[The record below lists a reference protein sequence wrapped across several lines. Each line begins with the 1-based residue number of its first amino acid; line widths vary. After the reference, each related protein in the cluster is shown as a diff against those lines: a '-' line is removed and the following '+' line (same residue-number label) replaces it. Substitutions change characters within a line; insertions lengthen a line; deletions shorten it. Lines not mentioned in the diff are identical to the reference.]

1 MKKTYKFGYLFMM
14 FLALFLIQLSFEK
27 TMYAQGND
35 QYQSVTGRI
44 TDTEGEPI
52 IGAGV
57 LIKEKVK
64 SGTVTDVDG
73 KYTISVVKGQTLV
86 FSCIGYETQ
95 TVVFKGKSVVN
106 VQLQDD
112 FEKLTETVVIG
123 YGSVKKR
130 DLTGSVSSL
139 KSSDL
144 LSTNPASVNQGLQ
157 GKLAG
162 VNVAQSDGAP
172 GAGVSIQIRGANSFT
187 TSTEPLYI
195 VDGIPFITGE
205 APSTD
210 YGTKQTNNP
219 LSSIAPQD
227 IESIEVLKD
236 ASATAIYGSRAA
248 NGVILITTKSGR
260 TGKAKVDFSANFSVS
275 KPVKTIDVLDAATY
289 AEYRNEVTR
298 NGYKYD
304 GKDYVDDTNLPYPI
318 PGRWVQNTIKNPET
332 GEIEVINRSYSP
344 SPDDFRNG
352 YYRKEGDQEK
362 FYGVNWQDQ
371 IFHTALSQ
379 EYNLT
384 VSG

>member
-1 MKKTYKFGYLFMM
+1 MYLFMT
-14 FLALFLIQLSFEK
+14 FLAVSLIQLSFG
-27 TMYAQGND
+27 TVASAQGSN
-35 QYQSVTGRI
+35 QNQSLTGRV
-44 TDTEGEPI
+44 TDSEGEPI

-57 LIKEKVK
+57 LIQEKAK
-64 SGTVTDVDG
+64 SGTVTDVNG
-73 KYTISVVKGQTLV
+73 KYTISVEKGQTLV
-86 FSCIGYETQ
+86 FSCIGYVTQ
-95 TVVFKGKSVVN
+95 TVIYKGKSVVN
-106 VQLQDD
+106 VVLQDD
-112 FEKLTETVVIG
+112 FEKISETVVIG

-139 KSSDL
+139 KSDDL

-172 GAGVSIQIRGANSFT
+172 GAGISIQIRGANSFT

-205 APSTD
+205 APGTD

-248 NGVILITTKSGR
+248 NGVIIITTKSGHS
-260 TGKAKVDFSANFSVS
+260 GKAKVDFSANFSIS
-275 KPVKTIDVLDAATY
+275 RPVKMIDVLDAATY
-289 AEYRNEVTR
+289 AEYRNELTR

-304 GKDYVDDTNLPYPI
+304 GKDFVSETNLPYPI
-318 PGRWVQNTIKNPET
+318 PGRWFENTIKNPET
-332 GEIEVINRSYSP
+332 GEVEVINRSYSP

-352 YYRKEGDQEK
+352 Y
-362 FYGVNWQDQ
+362 
-371 IFHTALSQ
+371 
-379 EYNLT
+379 
-384 VSG
+384 